1 MYFKRKN
8 IKNDPERHKKYP
20 GVKGDEVQLPCYA
33 EIGSSGWCGTCL
45 RSAKPG
51 QPGFC
56 PEEKVVTE
64 KVEDSEEVNEDEFP
78 RPSAW
83 GGWGFC
89 DALCS
94 QTNYQG
100 FYWSNEP
107 RLKEIRRMSAGHKE
121 CSEFYNMTNR
131 LVKYDSEKFMSKL
144 CVYQDR
150 ELDVKAYFR

>member
-1 MYFKRKN
+1 MDPDRK
-8 IKNDPERHKKYP
+8 KKYP
-20 GVKGDEVQLPCYA
+20 GVKGDEIQLPCYA
-33 EIGSSGWCGTCL
+33 EIGTSGWCGTCL

-51 QPGFC
+51 HPGYC
-56 PEEKVVTE
+56 SDQKSKKVGDGEEM
-64 KVEDSEEVNEDEFP
+64 DDAVNKNEGEFP
-78 RPSAW
+78 KPSAW

-121 CSEFYNMTNR
+121 CSIYYNVTNR
-131 LVKYDSEKFMSKL
+131 LVMYESEKFMSKL
-144 CVYQDR
+144 CIYQER
-150 ELDVKAYFR
+150 ELDVKAHFR